1 MIMRILAIP
10 FISIMMVSILL
21 TSSFVPL
28 LGQEYSIAII
38 LGSSEEE
45 NNTHDTSSSN
55 TFDAKYFMSKSFF
68 SANPSLNQENNNNTS
83 GYVFAVLEFTLET
96 LDPPPRKL
104 I

>member
-21 TSSFVPL
+21 TSSFIPL
-28 LGQEYSIAII
+28 LGKEYSTAII

-55 TFDAKYFMSKSFF
+55 TVDAKYFLSKSFF
-68 SANPSLNQENNNNTS
+68 TTDPTVHQEKSDNAS
-83 GYVFAVLEFTLET
+83 GYMFAVLEFTLET

-104 I
+104 V

>member
-1 MIMRILAIP
+1 MRILAIP

-21 TSSFVPL
+21 TSSFIPL
-28 LGQEYSIAII
+28 LGKEYSTAIV

-45 NNTHDTSSSN
+45 NNTHDSSTSN

-68 SANPSLNQENNNNTS
+68 STDPSLNQEKNDNTS
-83 GYVFAVLEFTLET
+83 GYVFVILEFTVET

-104 I
+104 V

>member
-1 MIMRILAIP
+1 MRILAIP
-10 FISIMMVSILL
+10 FISFVMVTILL

-28 LGQEYSIAII
+28 LGQEYNTAII

-68 SANPSLNQENNNNTS
+68 SANPSLNQEKNDNTS
-83 GYVFAVLEFTLET
+83 GYVFAILEFTIEI

-104 I
+104 V